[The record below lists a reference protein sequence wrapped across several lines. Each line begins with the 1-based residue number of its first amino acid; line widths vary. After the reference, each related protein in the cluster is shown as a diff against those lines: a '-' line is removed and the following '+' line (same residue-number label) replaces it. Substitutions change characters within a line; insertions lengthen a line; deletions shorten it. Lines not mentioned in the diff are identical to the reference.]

1 MGVDSNS
8 KRIAKNTLLLYL
20 RMFMI
25 MGISIYTSRVILNAL
40 GVNDFGIYNVVGG
53 FVSLF
58 AVVNASLVSAIV
70 RFITTEQG
78 VGNLENEKKIFCTS
92 LNVEIIVAIIALILA
107 ETLGLWF
114 LNERM
119 VIPTEKLFA
128 ANVVYQLSLASF
140 VISLIS
146 IPYTASIVAHEKMS
160 AFAYISIVDAVWKL
174 VVAYIIC
181 LVQDH
186 RLIVYALLL
195 SFVSILV
202 QFIYVIYCKRHFPE
216 CIYHLLFDKEIL
228 GRMLRFAGW
237 ETIGSS
243 ACVVRDQGL
252 NVMLNLFFGPA
263 VNAARGISMQVYA
276 AVSNFVNNFSMALN
290 PQIYKAY
297 AQDNREYL
305 MKLVFNGARLSFY
318 LMFVLSL
325 PILVNTPYILE
336 LWLKNVPDHTVTF
349 VRLVL
354 ITGLISTLSE
364 TLVTTQNATGNNKWY
379 QIIIGGTNFLT
390 LPIAY
395 LFLWLGEAPEIVFIV
410 TLFIEII
417 RLFLRLPI
425 LKRMVDIDIRR
436 FLREVIFIPVLIS
449 VESSIIPYITNRY
462 VDADFINFVLISLL
476 CVVCVLALVYTQGL
490 NREER
495 QLVISQ
501 AGKMLKR
508 VRNR

>member
-20 RMFMI
+20 RMFLI
-25 MGISIYTSRVILNAL
+25 MAISIYTSRVILNAL
-40 GVNDFGIYNVVGG
+40 GVDDYGIYNVVGG
-53 FVSLF
+53 FVGLF

-78 VGNLENEKKIFCTS
+78 IGNLENEKKIFCTS
-92 LNVEIIVAIIALILA
+92 INVEIIVASIVLLLA

-119 VIPTEKLFA
+119 VIPAEKLFA

-160 AFAYISIVDAVWKL
+160 AFAYISIIDAIWRL
-174 VVAYIIC
+174 VVAYVIC
-181 LVQDH
+181 VIDDN
-186 RLIVYALLL
+186 RLIVYAILL
-195 SFVSILV
+195 SFVTILV
-202 QFIYVIYCKRHFPE
+202 QFIYIVYCKRKFPE

-243 ACVVRDQGL
+243 ASVVRDQGL

-263 VNAARGISMQVYA
+263 VNAARGISMQVYT
-276 AVSNFVNNFSMALN
+276 AVINFVNNFSMALN

-297 AQDNREYL
+297 AQDNRDYL
-305 MKLVFNGARLSFY
+305 MKLVFNGARLSYY
-318 LMFVLSL
+318 LMFLLSL
-325 PILVNTPYILE
+325 PILINTPYILE
-336 LWLKNVPDHTVTF
+336 LWLKNVPEHTVTF

-354 ITGLISTLSE
+354 ITGLISAFSE
-364 TLVTTQNATGNNKWY
+364 TLVTTQNATGKNKWY

-395 LFLWLGEAPEIVFIV
+395 LFLWLGNAPESVFFV
-410 TLFIEII
+410 TIFIEIV

-436 FLREVIFIPVLIS
+436 FLKEVILMPFVIS
-449 VESSIIPYITNRY
+449 IEASIIPWVAKEN
-462 VDADFINFVLISLL
+462 VDANFINFVFISLL
-476 CVVCVLALVYTQGL
+476 CVISVLTIVYIQGL

-495 QLVISQ
+495 QLVVNQ

-508 VRNR
+508 VGIR

>member
-20 RMFMI
+20 RMFLI
-25 MGISIYTSRVILNAL
+25 MAISIYTSRVILNAL
-40 GVNDFGIYNVVGG
+40 GVDDYGIYNVVGG
-53 FVSLF
+53 FVGLF

-78 VGNLENEKKIFCTS
+78 IGNLENEKKIFCTS
-92 LNVEIIVAIIALILA
+92 INVEIIVASIVLLLA

-119 VIPTEKLFA
+119 VIPAEKLFA

-160 AFAYISIVDAVWKL
+160 AFAYISIIDAIWRL
-174 VVAYIIC
+174 VVAYVIC
-181 LVQDH
+181 VIDDN
-186 RLIVYALLL
+186 RLIVYAILL
-195 SFVSILV
+195 SFVTILV
-202 QFIYVIYCKRHFPE
+202 QIIYIVYCKRKFPE

-243 ACVVRDQGL
+243 ASVVRDQGL

-263 VNAARGISMQVYA
+263 VNAARGISMQVYT
-276 AVSNFVNNFSMALN
+276 AVINFVNNFSMALN

-297 AQDNREYL
+297 AQDNRDYL
-305 MKLVFNGARLSFY
+305 MKLVFNGARLSYY
-318 LMFVLSL
+318 LMFLLSL
-325 PILVNTPYILE
+325 PILINTPYILE
-336 LWLKNVPDHTVTF
+336 LWLKNVPEHTVTF

-354 ITGLISTLSE
+354 ITGLISAFSE
-364 TLVTTQNATGNNKWY
+364 TLVTTQNATGKNKWY

-395 LFLWLGEAPEIVFIV
+395 LFLWLGNAPESVFFV
-410 TLFIEII
+410 TIFIEIV

-436 FLREVIFIPVLIS
+436 FLKEVILMPFVIS
-449 VESSIIPYITNRY
+449 IEASIIPWVAKEN
-462 VDADFINFVLISLL
+462 VDANFINFVFISLL
-476 CVVCVLALVYTQGL
+476 CVISVLTIVYIQGL

-495 QLVISQ
+495 QLVVNQ

-508 VRNR
+508 VGIR

>member
-20 RMFMI
+20 RMFLI
-25 MGISIYTSRVILNAL
+25 MAISIYTSRVILNAL
-40 GVNDFGIYNVVGG
+40 GVDDYGIYNVVGG
-53 FVSLF
+53 FVGLF

-78 VGNLENEKKIFCTS
+78 IGNLENEKKIFCTS
-92 LNVEIIVAIIALILA
+92 INVEIIVASIVLLLA

-119 VIPTEKLFA
+119 VIPAEKLFA

-160 AFAYISIVDAVWKL
+160 AFAYISIIDAVWRL
-174 VVAYIIC
+174 VVAYVIC
-181 LVQDH
+181 VIDDN
-186 RLIVYALLL
+186 RLIVYAILL
-195 SFVSILV
+195 SFVTILV
-202 QFIYVIYCKRHFPE
+202 QIIYIVYCKRKFPE

-243 ACVVRDQGL
+243 ASVVRDQGL

-263 VNAARGISMQVYA
+263 VNAARGISMQVYT
-276 AVSNFVNNFSMALN
+276 AVINFVNNFSMALN

-297 AQDNREYL
+297 AQDNRDYL
-305 MKLVFNGARLSFY
+305 MKLVFNGARLSYY
-318 LMFVLSL
+318 LMFLLSL
-325 PILVNTPYILE
+325 PILINTPYILE
-336 LWLKNVPDHTVTF
+336 LWLKNVPEHTVTF

-354 ITGLISTLSE
+354 ITGLISAFSE
-364 TLVTTQNATGNNKWY
+364 TLVTTQNATGKNKWY

-395 LFLWLGEAPEIVFIV
+395 LFLWLGNAPESVFFV
-410 TLFIEII
+410 TIFIEIV

-436 FLREVIFIPVLIS
+436 FLKEVILMPFVIS
-449 VESSIIPYITNRY
+449 IEASIIPWVAKEN
-462 VDADFINFVLISLL
+462 VDANFINFVFISLL
-476 CVVCVLALVYTQGL
+476 CVISVLTIVYIQGL

-495 QLVISQ
+495 QLVVNQ

-508 VRNR
+508 VGIR

>member
-20 RMFMI
+20 RMFLI
-25 MGISIYTSRVILNAL
+25 MAISIYTSRVILNAL
-40 GVNDFGIYNVVGG
+40 GVDDYGIYNVVGG
-53 FVSLF
+53 FVGLF

-78 VGNLENEKKIFCTS
+78 IGNLENEKKIFCTS
-92 LNVEIIVAIIALILA
+92 INVEIIVASIVLLLA

-119 VIPTEKLFA
+119 VIPAEKLFA

-160 AFAYISIVDAVWKL
+160 AFAYISIIDAIWRL
-174 VVAYIIC
+174 VVAYVIC
-181 LVQDH
+181 VIDDN

-195 SFVSILV
+195 SFVTILV
-202 QFIYVIYCKRHFPE
+202 QFIYIVYCKRKFPE

-243 ACVVRDQGL
+243 ASVVRDQGL

-263 VNAARGISMQVYA
+263 VNAARGISMQVYT
-276 AVSNFVNNFSMALN
+276 AVINFVNNFSMALN

-297 AQDNREYL
+297 AQDNRDYL
-305 MKLVFNGARLSFY
+305 MKLVFNGARLSYY
-318 LMFVLSL
+318 LMFLLSL
-325 PILVNTPYILE
+325 PILINTPYILE
-336 LWLKNVPDHTVTF
+336 LWLKNVPEHTVTF

-354 ITGLISTLSE
+354 ITGLISAFSE
-364 TLVTTQNATGNNKWY
+364 TLVTTQNATGKNKWY

-395 LFLWLGEAPEIVFIV
+395 LFLWLGNAPESVFFV
-410 TLFIEII
+410 TIFIEIV

-436 FLREVIFIPVLIS
+436 FLKEVILMPFVIS
-449 VESSIIPYITNRY
+449 IEASIIPWVAKEN
-462 VDADFINFVLISLL
+462 VDANFINFVFISLL
-476 CVVCVLALVYTQGL
+476 CVISFLTIVYIQGL

-495 QLVISQ
+495 QLVVNQ

-508 VRNR
+508 VGIR

>member
-20 RMFMI
+20 RMFLI
-25 MGISIYTSRVILNAL
+25 MAISIYTSRVILNAL
-40 GVNDFGIYNVVGG
+40 GVDDYGIYNVVGG
-53 FVSLF
+53 FVGLF

-78 VGNLENEKKIFCTS
+78 IGNLENEKKIFCTS
-92 LNVEIIVAIIALILA
+92 INVEIIVATIVLLLA

-119 VIPTEKLFA
+119 VIPAEKLFA

-160 AFAYISIVDAVWKL
+160 AFAYISIIDAIWRL
-174 VVAYIIC
+174 VVAYVIC
-181 LVQDH
+181 VIDDN
-186 RLIVYALLL
+186 RLIVYAILL
-195 SFVSILV
+195 SFVTILV
-202 QFIYVIYCKRHFPE
+202 QFIYIVYCKRKFPE

-243 ACVVRDQGL
+243 ASVVRDQGL

-263 VNAARGISMQVYA
+263 VNAARGISMQVYT
-276 AVSNFVNNFSMALN
+276 AVINFVNNFSMALN

-297 AQDNREYL
+297 AQDNRDYL
-305 MKLVFNGARLSFY
+305 MKLVFNGARLSYY
-318 LMFVLSL
+318 LMFLLSL
-325 PILVNTPYILE
+325 PILINTPYILE
-336 LWLKNVPDHTVTF
+336 LWLKNVPEHTVTF

-354 ITGLISTLSE
+354 ITGLISAFSE
-364 TLVTTQNATGNNKWY
+364 TLVTTQNATGKNKWY

-395 LFLWLGEAPEIVFIV
+395 LFLWLGNAPESVFFV
-410 TLFIEII
+410 TIFIEIV

-436 FLREVIFIPVLIS
+436 FLKEVILMPFVIS
-449 VESSIIPYITNRY
+449 IEASIIPWVAKEN
-462 VDADFINFVLISLL
+462 VDANFINFVFISLL
-476 CVVCVLALVYTQGL
+476 CVISVLTIVYIQGL

-495 QLVISQ
+495 QLVVNQ

-508 VRNR
+508 VGIR